1 MPLEFQKYHPQ
12 GTHIGPQGTH
22 IGSHGFPKKISAYY
36 VLPFG
41 QQLSLLQINNS

>member
-12 GTHIGPQGTH
+12 GTD
-22 IGSHGFPKKISAYY
+22 IGSHGFPKKNSAYY